1 MMESIQL
8 LYQKWF
14 VDKRQIPNRV
24 LIINSSKIEND
35 NLIDNFITEFD
46 ENYNVKRN
54 IWGVKINI
62 KSTKWLIFNPT
73 IFIENNY
80 QNLPDGKPQS

>member
-1 MMESIQL
+1 MEQL
-8 LYQKWF
+8 LKLLKSGLAEIF
-14 VDKRQIPNRV
+14 LCK

-54 IWGVKINI
+54 IWSDKINI

-80 QNLPDGKPQS
+80 QNFGS